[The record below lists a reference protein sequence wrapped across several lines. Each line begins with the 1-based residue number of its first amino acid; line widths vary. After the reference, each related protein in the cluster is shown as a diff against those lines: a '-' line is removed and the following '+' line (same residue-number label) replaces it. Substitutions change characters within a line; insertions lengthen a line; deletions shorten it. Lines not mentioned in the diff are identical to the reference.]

1 MLISSPYP
9 FSHDILIYLTDLFCM
24 YLSGQPIYGYGS
36 MDDVLFRSAPTKDG
50 DIFFVEDKEISLREL
65 AMNVVIPTD
74 PGQRSVKGEI
84 SVSQFSQNF
93 QQKVA
98 KERFCFMHK
107 FKKN

>member
-36 MDDVLFRSAPTKDG
+36 MDDVLFRNAPTKDG

-84 SVSQFSQNF
+84 SVSQIQSELLTEGRKGEVLFHAQI
-93 QQKVA
+93 
-98 KERFCFMHK
+98 
-107 FKKN
+107 

>member
-1 MLISSPYP
+1 
-9 FSHDILIYLTDLFCM
+9 M

-36 MDDVLFRSAPTKDG
+36 MDDVLFRNAPTKDG

-107 FKKN
+107 FKKNSCIMSIKDKNSIPSSCVQGFR

>member
-1 MLISSPYP
+1 M
-9 FSHDILIYLTDLFCM
+9 C
-24 YLSGQPIYGYGS
+24 LSGQPIYGYGS

-84 SVSQFSQNF
+84 S
-93 QQKVA
+93 
-98 KERFCFMHK
+98 FCQIQSELSTEGHK
-107 FKKN
+107 GEVLFHAQI